1 MSAKRKVEVF
11 SAGCP
16 TCEETIAMVKQI
28 ACASCEVSVLDM
40 RNTAV
45 ATRAKALSIRSVPT
59 VVIDCAL
66 AACCAGRGPDA
77 TALRAAGLGQAL
89 P

>member
-1 MSAKRKVEVF
+1 MSTKRKVEVF

-28 ACASCEVSVLDM
+28 AGPSYEVSVLDM
-40 RNTAV
+40 QDETV
-45 ATRAKALSIRSVPT
+45 ATRAKALGIRSVPA
-59 VVIDCAL
+59 VVIDGEL
-66 AACCAGRGPDA
+66 AACCAGGGPDEA
-77 TALRAAGLGQAL
+77 ALRAAGLGQAL